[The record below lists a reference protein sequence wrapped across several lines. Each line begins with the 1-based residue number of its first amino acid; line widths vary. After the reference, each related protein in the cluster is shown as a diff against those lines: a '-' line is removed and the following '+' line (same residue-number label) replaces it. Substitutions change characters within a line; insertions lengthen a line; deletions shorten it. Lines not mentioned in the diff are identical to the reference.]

1 VIPARVGYLA
11 QLRHKHALWR
21 LCREQ
26 RAVVLTYDD
35 GPGHVL
41 TPRLLD
47 VLGEHGGRATFFALG
62 RRATT
67 MPSLLDRIV
76 AEGHEVGCHTY
87 DHHNAWQVGAGEA
100 TRDVDDGYTALAPW
114 MAADGPFRPPFG
126 KLAPG
131 TLAAVRARRV
141 PVCLWTHDSGD
152 THAAQPDPET
162 VIDAV
167 VAGGGGVVLMHDFDR
182 DPPEPERVERIL
194 ALTAG
199 LVDAAGRHGLSVRT
213 AGELLHSSRQL
224 PAPALG

>member
-1 VIPARVGYLA
+1 VIPARAGYA
-11 QLRHKHALWR
+11 SQLRHRRALR
-21 LCREQ
+21 RRCLEE

-35 GPGHVL
+35 GPGTVL

-47 VLGEHGGRATFFALG
+47 TLGEHGGRATFFALG

-67 MPSLLDRIV
+67 MPALLDRIV

-87 DHHNAWQVGAGEA
+87 DHRNAWGIGAGA
-100 TRDVDDGYTALAPW
+100 AARDVHEGYAALAPW

-126 KLAPG
+126 KLSPG
-131 TLAAVRARRV
+131 NLSAVRSRRV

-152 THAAQPDPET
+152 TYAAQPDPQD

-167 VAGGGGVVLMHDFDR
+167 VADGGGVVLMHDFDR
-182 DPPEPERVERIL
+182 DPPEPERVERIV

-199 LVDAAGRHGLSVRT
+199 LVDAARRHGLAVRT
-213 AGELLHSSRQL
+213 AGGLLGSGRAAGAGVLS
-224 PAPALG
+224 